1 MGVMNR
7 AWRRLVK
14 RKKKDVEIIVRS
26 ESMVEVLENA
36 LGRKLDHANAADMGL
51 LDQFAEMNKRLETQP
66 PSIKEQVRKLWHEEL
81 QKMNEQGD
89 GICR

>member
-1 MGVMNR
+1 MNR

-66 PSIKEQVRKLWHEEL
+66 PSIKEQVGKLWHEEL